1 MIIFLKTLRR
11 LRWEKEMDWD
21 IKDKDRLLDSTD
33 VLEEDLQDFMVPA
46 VMIGS
51 DVVRLYT
58 NLAVNEVVNRTEEE
72 D

>member
-1 MIIFLKTLRR
+1 
-11 LRWEKEMDWD
+11 MDWD
-21 IKDKDRLLDSTD
+21 IKDKDRLLDSTE

-46 VMIGS
+46 VIIGS

>member
-21 IKDKDRLLDSTD
+21 IKDKDRLLDSTE

>member
-1 MIIFLKTLRR
+1 MISFLKTLRR
-11 LRWEKEMDWD
+11 LRWEKEIEWD
-21 IKDKDRLLDSTD
+21 IKDKDRLLDSTE

>member
-1 MIIFLKTLRR
+1 MISFLKTLRR

-21 IKDKDRLLDSTD
+21 IKDKDRLLDSTE

-46 VMIGS
+46 VIIGS

>member
-1 MIIFLKTLRR
+1 MISFLKTLRR
-11 LRWEKEMDWD
+11 LRWEKEIEWD
-21 IKDKDRLLDSTD
+21 IKDKDRFLDSTE